1 MSKEHADSA
10 EALSSEASERLATE
24 KSDALAASKSDVT
37 AFDTRFASAT
47 KSLKLQ
53 ANDFDAMQEA
63 ANEAEQGH
71 TEAIGEAITALC
83 EASDATSSIVTTYV
97 QMDMVAD
104 VPTGLTPEVRAPG

>member
-53 ANDFDAMQEA
+53 ANDFD
-63 ANEAEQGH
+63 GWS
-71 TEAIGEAITALC
+71 C
-83 EASDATSSIVTTYV
+83 
-97 QMDMVAD
+97 
-104 VPTGLTPEVRAPG
+104 